1 MVVMLMPPDH
11 LLRPGDRRLI
21 DESCRLGAAQHPDVP
36 SFAEAGARKVAL
48 PVRQAQQ
55 RLLAL
60 PHDDEVGIELL
71 QGSARCRGSMRT
83 YRHEERHLV
92 AKAAK
97 ELLRYAQLGRRTTPE
112 QVGWRRGHDCHIRS
126 ECTQLRDDVSR
137 RELEQRGVK

>member
-1 MVVMLMPPDH
+1 MVMMLMPPDH

-21 DESCRLGAAQHPDVP
+21 DKSCRLRSAQHPDAS

-55 RLLAL
+55 RLLTL
-60 PHDDEVGIELL
+60 PHDHEVGIELP

-83 YRHEERHLV
+83 YGHEERHHV

-97 ELLRYAQLGRRTTPE
+97 ELLRYAQ
-112 QVGWRRGHDCHIRS
+112 
-126 ECTQLRDDVSR
+126 
-137 RELEQRGVK
+137 